1 MFTDKKF
8 GIPQGLID
16 AVNKVH
22 EGEVVKFP
30 DKKKIPIN
38 DKGEKTSIPVKK
50 EAPSTKAMK
59 QYFKDN
65 VKEAFVPNPK
75 MAHHYEKGE
84 LAATVMADNDE
95 HGNHC
100 GHKVHFFKNG
110 KKQEAK
116 TYYAE
121 NEPDAHDAARQY
133 ISQGLNSLHKEEVT
147 FSEAE
152 LAHINE
158 LLVPDTNKVAA
169 GSVSD
174 YFKKRSNTRLDNNKT
189 PISSVNSSKPAATT
203 AKPAKTLGLPAPKK
217 TLALPKPEAKPA
229 THSAEPIVAAHHAL
243 HAPTQQ
249 ANNPKTTLTLPNKSA
264 PDNRSGTTAA
274 DIAARQKANSSV
286 GARKTAVDAPI
297 PYIEGHPRNPVRGT
311 ALPTKVSADP
321 APKQTA
327 IVGKTTY
334 TTPAGKN
341 TVSTELPKAAKSTP
355 GKKQAGTGKVAGKKT
370 VDLTP
375 SVKPTAGKA
384 VRTTKA
390 GAPVQSQEPFRFK
403 GGETHSKP
411 DSIVAPEPKITRSK
425 EAEDKKAAHAGQ
437 TSMFGTGAE
446 VKAGTAKM
454 FVKQQK
460 MPDHVVDTN
469 RSMDNLPA
477 INRKKKVAEEFSEK
491 ELAHIKAIMEKE

>member
-1 MFTDKKF
+1 MFFDKKF
-8 GIPQGLID
+8 GLPQGLID
-16 AVNKVH
+16 AASKVH
-22 EGEVVKFP
+22 
-30 DKKKIPIN
+30 
-38 DKGEKTSIPVKK
+38 K
-50 EAPSTKAMK
+50 E
-59 QYFKDN
+59 N
-65 VKEAFVPNPK
+65 VKEHFVANPK

-84 LAATVMADNDE
+84 LAATVMVDNDE

-110 KKQEAK
+110 KKQESK

-121 NEPDAHDAARQY
+121 TELDAHDAAKQY
-133 ISQGLNSLHKEEVT
+133 VSQGLNSLYKEEVT

-189 PISSVNSSKPAATT
+189 PFSS
-203 AKPAKTLGLPAPKK
+203 AKPERITSDMPGPRK

-243 HAPTQQ
+243 HAPEQKGTK
-249 ANNPKTTLTLPNKSA
+249 PTTLTLPAKDAYLKNHDIKA
-264 PDNRSGTTAA
+264 AARVINNRSGTTAA
-274 DIAARQKANSSV
+274 DIAAKQKANSS
-286 GARKTAVDAPI
+286 GNLKGKS
-297 PYIEGHPRNPVRGT
+297 IEDMHPRDVRDPMHSDARYDKWKAGQNGVGT
-311 ALPTKVSADP
+311 KTLPTKVSADP
-321 APKQTA
+321 APKQTSA
-327 IVGKTTY
+327 AAPVGKVDY
-334 TTPAGKN
+334 TLPAGKN

-355 GKKQAGTGKVAGKKT
+355 GKKQAGTGKVTGKKT
-370 VDLTP
+370 ADLTP
-375 SVKPTAGKA
+375 SVKPNAGKA

-411 DSIVAPEPKITRSK
+411 DSIVPPEPKITRAK
-425 EAEDKKAAHAGQ
+425 EVEDKKAAHAGQ
-437 TSMFGTGAE
+437 TNMFGTGAE

>member
-1 MFTDKKF
+1 MFFDKKF
-8 GIPQGLID
+8 GLPQGLID
-16 AVNKVH
+16 AASKVH
-22 EGEVVKFP
+22 
-30 DKKKIPIN
+30 
-38 DKGEKTSIPVKK
+38 K
-50 EAPSTKAMK
+50 E
-59 QYFKDN
+59 N
-65 VKEAFVPNPK
+65 VKEHFVANPK

-84 LAATVMADNDE
+84 LAATVMVDNDE

-110 KKQEAK
+110 KKQESK

-121 NEPDAHDAARQY
+121 TELDAHDAAKQY
-133 ISQGLNSLHKEEVT
+133 VSQGLNSLYKEEVT

-189 PISSVNSSKPAATT
+189 PFSS
-203 AKPAKTLGLPAPKK
+203 AKPERITSDMPGPRK

-243 HAPTQQ
+243 HAPTQK
-249 ANNPKTTLTLPNKSA
+249 ADNPRTTLTLANKTPA
-264 PDNRSGTTAA
+264 GNRSGTTAA

-341 TVSTELPKAAKSTP
+341 AVSTKLPKAAKSTP
-355 GKKQAGTGKVAGKKT
+355 GKKQAGTGKVTGKKT
-370 VDLTP
+370 ADLTP